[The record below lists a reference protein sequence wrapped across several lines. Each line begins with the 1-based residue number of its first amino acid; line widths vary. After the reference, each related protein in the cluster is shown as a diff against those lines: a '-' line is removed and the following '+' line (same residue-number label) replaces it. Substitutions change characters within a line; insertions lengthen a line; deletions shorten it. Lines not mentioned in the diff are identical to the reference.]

1 MRDKKIFGFSLG
13 FSTGWGSYGCGCDGG
28 GSRLEVGMGVRVR
41 KGFVLRWGEGQD

>member
-28 GSRLEVGMGVRVR
+28 GSRLEVGDGRAGEERVR
-41 KGFVLRWGEGQD
+41 PKVG